1 MRDVLFYNTNKICS
15 LPPDP
20 HFITTVNGTILLIIN
35 KYSYHK
41 IAGVKYDG
49 GIRWQ
54 CSQRKK
60 MKCKAFV
67 VTSEDEQTI
76 FRIRGFHNHDHPV
89 FKETSAGFYRV

>member
-1 MRDVLFYNTNKICS
+1 MTNKIYS
-15 LPPDP
+15 LSPDP
-20 HFITTVNGTILLIIN
+20 HLITTVNGKILLIIN

-60 MKCKAFV
+60 SKCKAFV
-67 VTSEDEQTI
+67 VTSEDEKTV
-76 FRIRGFHNHDHPV
+76 FRMGGFHNHEHPV
-89 FKETSAGFYRV
+89 FKETSAGFYKV